1 MAGRIP
7 QTFIDDLLDRS
18 DIVDIVSSRID
29 LKKAG
34 KSYKACCPFH
44 NEKTPSF
51 TVAQDKQFYYCFG
64 CGAGGNALGFVM
76 AFDRVDFVTAIEMMA
91 GNAGLEIPREAV
103 RDSVKVERKAN
114 LYDTLEQ
121 SQAYFRQQL
130 KQHKAASAAVD
141 YLKGRGLTGKIAQQF
156 GIGYAPPGW
165 DNLLKAVG
173 AANNEKIKLLDE
185 GGMLVTKPEESK
197 QYDRFRHRIT
207 FPIRDQ
213 RGRTIGFGGRVL
225 DDSTPKYLNSPE
237 TPVFHKGRELYGL
250 YEARQQLNN
259 IHQLIMVEGYMDVI
273 ALAQFGIHNAVATLG
288 TALTAD
294 HLHKLFRYTSE
305 LVFCFDGDKAGRRA
319 AERSLEVALPQMRDG
334 VSCRFLFLDEGEDP
348 DTLVRKIGPE
358 GFNRQV
364 SSAQPLSEFLF
375 EQLSD
380 GIDSRSADGKARL
393 AKTAAP
399 AINSIPQGV
408 FRQLL
413 LAELAERTGISADQ
427 LKEYVASHQPAGQRR
442 NSAPTPASENIA
454 QTGQPMELPPEYS
467 AHLESD
473 PYANFAPQQD
483 YPDDDQGAISG
494 DQRRRKL
501 RLSNA
506 QFLTAL
512 LINHPQLAEQ
522 VVERELMQQSA
533 DPELKLFL
541 RVLKVVESNPQYK
554 PSNIIAYWMG
564 RHGAGDETEQLK
576 KLAAMELLQPTKLSG
591 RDDDQEF
598 ADALRHLQQQLMRS
612 QPTAQQIEHLLGIK
626 KASEANIKQLHKLWL
641 QLSHS
646 ETDQQLK
653 SKIKQYLAQQREQ
666 K

>member
-1 MAGRIP
+1 MASRIP
-7 QTFIDDLLDRS
+7 QTFIDELLDRS

-44 NEKTPSF
+44 DEKTPSF

-103 RDSVKVERKAN
+103 RDAVQVEKKSN
-114 LYDTLEQ
+114 LFDALDK
-121 SQAYFRQQL
+121 SQQYFRRQL
-130 KQHKAASAAVD
+130 REHPAAAAAVD

-173 AANNEKIKLLDE
+173 NGDSAQLKLLDE
-185 GGMLVTKPEESK
+185 GGMLVTKPEENK

-237 TPVFHKGRELYGL
+237 TPVFSKGRELYGL
-250 YEARQQLNN
+250 YEARQQLSN
-259 IHQLIMVEGYMDVI
+259 IGQLIMVEGYMDVI

-294 HLHKLFRYTSE
+294 HLQKLFRYTSE

-319 AERSLEVALPQMRDG
+319 AARSLDVALPQMRDG
-334 VSCRFLFLDEGEDP
+334 VSCRFLFLDDGEDP
-348 DTLVRKIGPE
+348 DSLVRKIGADS
-358 GFNRQV
+358 FNRQV
-364 SSAQPLSEFLF
+364 SRAQPLSEFLF

-380 GIDSRSADGKARL
+380 GIDTGSADGKSRL
-393 AKTAAP
+393 AKIAAP
-399 AINSIPQGV
+399 AINSIPTGV

-413 LAELAERTGISADQ
+413 LAELAERTGIAAEQ
-427 LKEYVASHQPAGQRR
+427 LKEYVASHPPPGQRR
-442 NSAPTPASENIA
+442 SDPAASQPTKPSD
-454 QTGQPMELPPEYS
+454 GQPLPPEYS
-467 AHLESD
+467 GHLESD
-473 PYANFAPQQD
+473 PYADYDQHYAGDDHDDGEPTSNAP
-483 YPDDDQGAISG
+483 
-494 DQRRRKL
+494 RRGKL
-501 RLSNA
+501 RLSTA

-512 LINHPQLAEQ
+512 LINHPQLAEL
-522 VVERELMQQSA
+522 VEQRELMQQSA
-533 DPELKLFL
+533 DPQLKLFL
-541 RVLKVVESNPQYK
+541 KLLKVVESNPHYK

-564 RHGAGDETEQLK
+564 THGASDETEQLK
-576 KLAAMELLQPTKLSG
+576 LLAAMDLLQPPKQAG

-598 ADALRHLQQQLMRS
+598 SDALHHLHQQLTQTLPAS
-612 QPTAQQIEHLLGIK
+612 AQLEQLLAVAKPTEAQIK
-626 KASEANIKQLHKLWL
+626 RLHKLWL
-641 QLSHS
+641 SLSDS
-646 ETDQQLK
+646 APDQALK
-653 SKIKQYLAQQREQ
+653 IKIKQHLAAQRQ
-666 K
+666 PR

>member
-7 QTFIDDLLDRS
+7 QAFIDSLLDRS

-44 NEKTPSF
+44 EEKTPSF

-91 GNAGLEIPREAV
+91 GNAGLEIPREVA
-103 RDSVKVERKAN
+103 RDSVKVEKKDS
-114 LYDTLEQ
+114 LYDTLEK

-130 KQHKAASAAVD
+130 KQHPAASSAVD
-141 YLKGRGLTGKIAQQF
+141 YLKQRGLTGNIAQQF

-173 AANNEKIKLLDE
+173 GGDAATLKLLDE
-185 GGMLVTKPEESK
+185 GGMLVTKPEENK

-250 YEARQQLNN
+250 YEARQQKGNLS
-259 IHQLIMVEGYMDVI
+259 QLIMVEGYMDVI

-288 TALTAD
+288 TALTPD
-294 HLHKLFRYTSE
+294 HLLKLFRYASE

-319 AERSLEVALPQMRDG
+319 AARSLDVALPQMRDG

-348 DTLVRKIGPE
+348 DTLVRKIGSE
-358 GFNRQV
+358 RFNRLV
-364 SSAQPLSEFLF
+364 SSALPLSEFLF

-380 GIDSRSADGKARL
+380 GFSTSTPDGKARL
-393 AKTAAP
+393 AKLAAP

-413 LAELAERTGISADQ
+413 LAELAERTGVSAEQ
-427 LKEYVASHQPAGQRR
+427 LKEYVANHQPTGQRR
-442 NSAPTPASENIA
+442 GPEALPTSDSSDNTPA
-454 QTGQPMELPPEYS
+454 QELPPEYS
-467 AHLESD
+467 GHLEND
-473 PYANFAPQQD
+473 PYAEYD
-483 YPDDDQGAISG
+483 RGDEDDPVRSATARARG
-494 DQRRRKL
+494 KL
-501 RLSNA
+501 RLSSA

-512 LINHPQLAEQ
+512 LINHPQLAEL
-522 VVERELMQQSA
+522 VEQRELMQQSA

-541 RVLKVVESNPQYK
+541 RLLKVVESNPHYK

-564 RHGAGDETEQLK
+564 THGASEETEQLK
-576 KLAAMELLQPTKLSG
+576 KLAAMELLQPSKQAG

-598 ADALRHLQQQLMRS
+598 ADALRHLNQQLART
-612 QPTAQQIEHLLGIK
+612 QPAAAQITQLLSAN
-626 KASEANIKQLHKLWL
+626 KASETQIKQLHKLWL
-641 QLSHS
+641 TLSDS
-646 ETDQQLK
+646 EPDQALK
-653 SKIKQYLAQQREQ
+653 TKIKQYLAEQRAN